1 MKIDGSD
8 SPEKKFEIMNTFRT
22 APERV
27 LTMNTTA
34 VREGMDFLYIEN
46 VIIVEAQLVPSA
58 MEEQFECRFFN
69 PDPQIM
75 EDRGLKNK
83 VTNYEYLVPKGTIDD
98 YYRYDMDEQKRQI
111 FGETV
116 TNSWSIDDPDTFA
129 ALLEENNIE

>member
-1 MKIDGSD
+1 
-8 SPEKKFEIMNTFRT
+8 
-22 APERV
+22 
-27 LTMNTTA
+27 MNTTA

-46 VIIVEAQLVPSA
+46 VIIVERGWSSA

-83 VTNYEYLVPKGTIDD
+83 VTNYEYIVAKGTIDEF
-98 YYRYDMDEQKRQI
+98 YWYDMVEQKREQI

-129 ALLEENNIE
+129 ALLERTTSNRL